1 MESIKQVTGKIFEDG
16 PYEYKIYIKSGDL
29 GLGNINSISIFVE
42 NTPDHIGVDLIIY
55 AMGRLIDIA
64 GEELKSSEDEFMIN
78 NIYMEKYET
87 LGEMV
92 TAMGFSTELGLQS
105 FSQLNAAILKNRDK
119 KIDLKDIND
128 KITIRANKLTKALS
142 YIANNFTSPIDGFD
156 FNIVYEVSGKP
167 VRAKNDISPGL
178 NVVVNL
184 TPDKKINSI
193 TDYQKKNLII
203 SAFKD
208 QLSDIS
214 PIQIQAYDR
223 LAINIKN

>member
-29 GLGNINSISIFVE
+29 GLGNINSISLFVE

-55 AMGRLIDIA
+55 AMGRLIDVA

-78 NIYMEKYET
+78 SIYMEKYET

-119 KIDLKDIND
+119 KIDLKNIND
-128 KITIRANKLTKALS
+128 NITIRSNKLTKALS
-142 YIANNFTSPIDGFD
+142 YIANNFTSPIDGIN

-184 TPDKKINSI
+184 TPDRKINPI

>member
-42 NTPDHIGVDLIIY
+42 NTPDHIGADLILY
-55 AMGRLIDIA
+55 AMGRLIDVA

-78 NIYMEKYET
+78 SIYMEKYET

-105 FSQLNAAILKNRDK
+105 FSQLNTAILRNRDK
-119 KIDLKDIND
+119 KIDLKNIND
-128 KITIRANKLTKALS
+128 NITIRSNKLTKALS
-142 YIANNFTSPIDGFD
+142 YIANNFTSPIDGID

-184 TPDKKINSI
+184 TPDRKINPI